1 MGGVLC
7 STIVS
12 ERLKLRKSLE
22 IHYWQDIIFG
32 VEVNNNV
39 ININK
44 VEVSQNLGC
53 PEFKYQRSH

>member
-22 IHYWQDIIFG
+22 IHYRQDIIFG

-44 VEVSQNLGC
+44 L
-53 PEFKYQRSH
+53 